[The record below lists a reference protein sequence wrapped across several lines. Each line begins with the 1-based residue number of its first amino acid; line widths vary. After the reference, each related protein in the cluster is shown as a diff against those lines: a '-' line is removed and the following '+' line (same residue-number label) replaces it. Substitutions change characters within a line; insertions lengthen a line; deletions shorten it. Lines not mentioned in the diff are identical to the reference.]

1 MRLLFALAASLLLA
15 ACASTPD
22 TPAAASVTGA
32 KVWYSVDDK
41 VGLTP
46 EELEMLTMQLEAGL
60 APVRVAPGTAG
71 AQHLRITVV
80 SYRMTDD
87 SARAVVGMVS
97 GSDHI
102 ASVVQHIDPA
112 GNRLLA
118 EKRVLTRA
126 SKSIG
131 TAAAVLRAHGDE
143 IARYAVSGD

>member
-1 MRLLFALAASLLLA
+1 MRLLFALVVSLLLA

-22 TPAAASVTGA
+22 TPVAAAPTGA

-41 VGLTP
+41 VGLTSD
-46 EELEMLTMQLEAGL
+46 ELDTLTRQLESAL

-71 AQHLRITVV
+71 AQHLRITIV
-80 SYRMTDD
+80 SYRMIDE

-102 ASVVQHIDPA
+102 ASVVQHVDPA
-112 GNRLLA
+112 GNRVLA

-131 TAAAVLRAHGDE
+131 AADAVLRAHGDE
-143 IARYAVSGD
+143 IARYVLGTD